1 MDDEQLIDILLYTG
15 EGASLDYKVQ
25 QYPHDGATPEA
36 KGELLKDILAFA
48 NAWRQENAY
57 ILIGVSDS
65 RELIGLDKDLDDS
78 RLQQFI
84 NGKTNRPIHF
94 SYRSIT
100 YKKVKLGLYTIEVQE
115 RPIYAR
121 QGYGKVSADTVYVR
135 RGSSTDTAKPDEIAK
150 MGAKFIE
157 SQARIPKLSL
167 KILRD
172 DDNTIE
178 QLSFEYNNLS
188 IENQINLP
196 DLKEKPQSYNPL
208 HPLEFNFISALS
220 RLNRDYYRELAEWA
234 QESNGT
240 TSFRLQLTNT
250 GTSFAADVKIYL
262 SVPATEDLKLINED
276 DIKPKPKRRLMPSE
290 FSYNNLFTSNST
302 QSSAYISEEKDFIT
316 AIFSFKKIQSGET
329 LTTDYICL
337 SRPPQSLTSLNIKIL
352 SDQLMEPLS
361 LTIPVTIIENKVAIT
376 FQDLENM

>member
-1 MDDEQLIDILLYTG
+1 
-15 EGASLDYKVQ
+15 
-25 QYPHDGATPEA
+25 
-36 KGELLKDILAFA
+36 
-48 NAWRQENAY
+48 
-57 ILIGVSDS
+57 
-65 RELIGLDKDLDDS
+65 
-78 RLQQFI
+78 
-84 NGKTNRPIHF
+84 
-94 SYRSIT
+94 
-100 YKKVKLGLYTIEVQE
+100 
-115 RPIYAR
+115 
-121 QGYGKVSADTVYVR
+121 
-135 RGSSTDTAKPDEIAK
+135 

-157 SQARIPKLSL
+157 SQARIPKLGL

-188 IENQINLP
+188 IENQRNLP

-262 SVPATEDLKLINED
+262 SAPATEDLKLINED